1 MNTQDILNVVLILAL
16 VAVTTCIVFVTIFFI
31 RTLKAISLL
40 ADNLE
45 DVTQNIKNKVQMKFL
60 AAIPALLVA
69 LAGRVIKRKRG

>member
-1 MNTQDILNVVLILAL
+1 MSTQDILNVVLILAL
-16 VAVTTCIVFVTIFFI
+16 GAVTTCIVFVTIFFI

-45 DVTQNIKNKVQMKFL
+45 DITQNIKDKVQMKFL

-69 LAGRVIKRKRG
+69 LVGRVIKRKRG